1 MNRRQLFLLFI
12 MIAFVMI
19 LLITTVIVSFK
30 RYRTELLSQDWY
42 EDFYYK
48 FQSTEC
54 PHVKR
59 IKLSETNWTFLFS
72 LKRERSKTVQKGLV
86 STKTRQVHFRF
97 YCEECGK
104 QRWFEQSNSTMEMK
118 GLYSLRLKYLLLAG
132 ISIMLILILTNKI
145 FTRLL

>member
-1 MNRRQLFLLFI
+1 MLFI
-12 MIAFVMI
+12 MIAFVII
-19 LLITTVIVSFK
+19 LLITTVIVSVK
-30 RYRTELLSQDWY
+30 RYQTELLSQDWY
-42 EDFYYK
+42 DDFYYK

-54 PHVKR
+54 PHEKR
-59 IKLSETNWTFLFS
+59 IKLSETDWTFLFS

-86 STKTRQVHFRF
+86 STKIRQVHFRF

-104 QRWFEQSNSTMEMK
+104 QRWFEQSNSTLETK

-145 FTRLL
+145 FTWLL

>member
-1 MNRRQLFLLFI
+1 MLFI

-19 LLITTVIVSFK
+19 LLLTTVIASVK
-30 RYRTELLSQDWY
+30 RYRKELLSQEWY
-42 EDFYYK
+42 DDFYYK

-54 PHVKR
+54 PHAKR

-104 QRWFEQSNSTMEMK
+104 QRWFEQNNSATETK
-118 GLYSLRLKYLLLAG
+118 GLYSLRLKYLFLAG
-132 ISIMLILILTNKI
+132 VSIMLILILTNNI
-145 FTRLL
+145 ITWLL